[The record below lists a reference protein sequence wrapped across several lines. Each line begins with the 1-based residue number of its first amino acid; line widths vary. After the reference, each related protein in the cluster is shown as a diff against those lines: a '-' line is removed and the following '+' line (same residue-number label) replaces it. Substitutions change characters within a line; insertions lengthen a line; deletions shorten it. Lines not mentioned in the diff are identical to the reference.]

1 MLEEVVDFIADKAGL
16 TVDTDIFDGH
26 RPQGTTDN
34 CDVVLETAGGEIFF
48 NISERADPVFQVLSR
63 GDTYKTARARAW
75 AIYDAIFRDWTYGSA
90 GWTIG
95 PVAPGGDEYEVMV
108 IVPLATPQ
116 YIGQDKKLRFEFST
130 NYIFRIRKL

>member
-26 RPQGTTDN
+26 RPQGTADN